1 MLGSMSGLTSGLT
14 IRETIKKNKV
24 TFVLAAAFLVLAIIY
39 PFAMEMILSRT
50 PSRYYIRIGMDIL
63 FFTALGNA
71 WNIIGGYG
79 RQTSWA
85 SSLFFAIG
93 AYTSILLFVGPP
105 ARPGFPVVPG
115 LEISP
120 LITMWVG
127 VAIAVTVAVI
137 IGLPCFR
144 LRGVYFAIA
153 TIACTTIFRQLLIYF
168 SEFTGGNLGIPFPY
182 QPQSRPFHLIFTD
195 FLFRPYYFIALGW
208 MIITTG
214 IVIFIE
220 KNRLGYYLRT
230 ICEDQDAAESLG
242 IVSSRVKLQAFM
254 LSAAML
260 SITGTLYVFMLR
272 MVDPNTYASHN
283 MSIRIAIVAILGG
296 MGTRFGPFLGAL
308 VTIPLLEVSNA
319 YLGRIG
325 YGGAHWVLYGLLIVV
340 IVLFR
345 PNGIVSIFD
354 SVKAIVAKKKMK
366 ESGGKSSAA

>member
-1 MLGSMSGLTSGLT
+1 MIIPAAL
-14 IRETIKKNKV
+14 KKNKTSIV
-24 TFVLAAAFLVLAIIY
+24 ASAAFLAAVIIY
-39 PFAMEMILSRT
+39 PFAIESFINRVQA
-50 PSRYYIRIGMDIL
+50 RYFIRIGMDIL
-63 FFTALGNA
+63 FFTSMGNA

-85 SSLFFAIG
+85 SAAFFAIG

-105 ARPGFPVVPG
+105 GHTG
-115 LEISP
+115 LQISP
-120 LITMWVG
+120 FISMWAG
-127 VAIAVTVAVI
+127 VALAVIVAVI

-168 SEFTGGNLGIPFPY
+168 KDFTGGNLGIPFPY
-182 QPQSRPFHLIFTD
+182 QPQNRVMDLIFTD
-195 FLFRPYYFIALGW
+195 FLFRPYYYIAFGW
-208 MIITTG
+208 MVITTG

-220 KNRLGYYLRT
+220 KNRLGYYLRA

-242 IVSSRVKLQAFM
+242 IISSRVKLQAFM

-283 MSIRIAIVAILGG
+283 ISIRIALVAILGG
-296 MGTRFGPFLGAL
+296 MSTKFGPLLGAL
-308 VTIPLLEVSNA
+308 VTIPLLEISNN
-319 YLGRIG
+319 YLNRVGH
-325 YGGAHWVLYGLLIVV
+325 GGAHWVLYGLMIVL

-345 PNGIVSIFD
+345 PNGLASLFD
-354 SVKAIVAKKKMK
+354 SAKVYIAKRKIKARG
-366 ESGGKSSAA
+366 ESSDA